1 MSDRL
6 RVGVVGLGYWGPNL
20 ARNFAQ
26 LPGAELVWCCDADAE
41 RQGRFAAQ
49 FPDTRMTGRF
59 DDLIEDEALDAVV
72 VATPVPSHHA
82 LARRALLAGKHAF
95 VEKPLAWTVAEARE
109 LEALAAERSRIV
121 MVGHLLRFH
130 PAVVKLREL
139 IDSGELG
146 DVLYVYGNR
155 QNLGVIREDENAL
168 WSLGVHDI
176 SVVLYLLGGRPL
188 EVSARGE
195 CYLRPGVEDVVFG
208 YLKLASGQVGHLHLS
223 WLDPHK
229 MRKMTVVGSKR
240 MAVFDDMEA
249 DRKVTV
255 YDKGPVLI
263 APGKISTHTGDITSP
278 AVSREEPLR
287 IECQAFLDAV
297 RSGDPGH
304 PANAAEGVAVVEV
317 LEAMQRSLEQGGAP
331 VTLEGVRA

>member
-1 MSDRL
+1 VTQPL

-26 LPGAELVWCCDADAE
+26 LPEAELAWCCDADDE
-41 RQGRFAAQ
+41 RRARAAAQ
-49 FPDTRMTGRF
+49 FPEARMTARLE
-59 DDLIEDEALDAVV
+59 DLLEDGSLDAVV
-72 VATPVPSHHA
+72 VATPVPTHHA
-82 LARRALLAGKHAF
+82 LAKAALAAGKHVF
-95 VEKPLAWTVAEARE
+95 VEKPLAWTAAEARE
-109 LEALAAERSRIV
+109 LEALSADGGRTL

-130 PAVVKLREL
+130 PGVVKLREL

-176 SVVLYLLGGRPL
+176 SVVLYLLGGRPV

-195 CYLRPGVEDVVFG
+195 SYVRPGVEDVVFG
-208 YLKLASGQVGHLHLS
+208 YVKLPTGQVGHLHLS

-240 MAVFDDMEA
+240 MAVFDDMEPE
-249 DRKVTV
+249 RKVTV
-255 YDKGPVLI
+255 YDKGPVEI
-263 APGKISTHTGDITSP
+263 APGKISTHTGDITIP
-278 AVSREEPLR
+278 AISREEPLR
-287 IECQAFLDAV
+287 IECRAFVEAV
-297 RSGDPGH
+297 RSGGASH

-317 LEAMQRSLEQGGAP
+317 LEAMQQSLERGGA
-331 VTLEGVRA
+331 TIALEGAPA

>member
-1 MSDRL
+1 VSAPL

-20 ARNFAQ
+20 ARNFSQ
-26 LPGAELVWCCDADAE
+26 LPEAELAWCCDADEA
-41 RQGRFAAQ
+41 RRARAAGQ
-49 FPDTRMTGRF
+49 FPEARMTARF
-59 DDLIEDEALDAVV
+59 EELLEDSSLDAVA
-72 VATPVPSHHA
+72 VATPVPTHHA
-82 LARRALLAGKHAF
+82 LAKAAIGAGKHVF
-95 VEKPLAWTVAEARE
+95 VEKPLAWTAAEARE
-109 LEALAAERSRIV
+109 LAALAGKSGRTL

-176 SVVLYLLGGRPL
+176 SVVLYLLGGRPV

-195 CYLRPGVEDVVFG
+195 SYVRPGVEDVVFG
-208 YLKLASGQVGHLHLS
+208 YVKLATGQVGHLHLS

-240 MAVFDDMEA
+240 MAVFDDMEPE
-249 DRKVTV
+249 RKVTV
-255 YDKGPVLI
+255 YDKGPVEI
-263 APGKISTHTGDITSP
+263 APGKISTHTGDITIP
-278 AVSREEPLR
+278 AISREEPLR
-287 IECQAFLDAV
+287 IECRAFVEAA
-297 RSGDPGH
+297 RSGDPSH

-317 LEAMQRSLEQGGAP
+317 LEAMQQSLERGGSTIALAEAP
-331 VTLEGVRA
+331 A

>member
-1 MSDRL
+1 
-6 RVGVVGLGYWGPNL
+6 
-20 ARNFAQ
+20 
-26 LPGAELVWCCDADAE
+26 
-41 RQGRFAAQ
+41 
-49 FPDTRMTGRF
+49 
-59 DDLIEDEALDAVV
+59 
-72 VATPVPSHHA
+72 
-82 LARRALLAGKHAF
+82 
-95 VEKPLAWTVAEARE
+95 
-109 LEALAAERSRIV
+109 

-139 IDSGELG
+139 IESGELG

-176 SVVLYLLGGRPL
+176 SVVLYLLGGRPV

-255 YDKGPVLI
+255 YDKGPVLT

-287 IECQAFLDAV
+287 IECQAFVEAV
-297 RSGDPGH
+297 RSGDPVH

-317 LEAMQRSLEQGGAP
+317 LEAMQRSLEQGGAA

>member
-1 MSDRL
+1 VSDRL
-6 RVGVVGLGYWGPNL
+6 RIGVVGLGYWGPNL
-20 ARNFAQ
+20 ARNFSQ
-26 LPGAELVWCCDADAE
+26 MPEAELVWCCDADPQRHAK
-41 RQGRFAAQ
+41 FAAQ
-49 FPDTRMTGRF
+49 FPESRF
-59 DDLIEDEALDAVV
+59 TTELDDLLADDALEAVV
-72 VATPVPSHHA
+72 VATPVPTHHA
-82 LARRALLAGKHAF
+82 VARRVLDAGKHVF

-109 LEALAAERSRIV
+109 LEALAAERGLTL

-130 PAVVKLREL
+130 PGVVKLRQL
-139 IDSGELG
+139 IESGELG

-176 SVVLYLLGGRPL
+176 SVVLYLLGGRPV

-195 CYLRPGVEDVVFG
+195 CYIRPGVEDVVFG
-208 YLKLASGQVGHLHLS
+208 YVKLASGQVGHLHLS

-240 MAVFDDMEA
+240 MAVFDDMES

-255 YDKGPVLI
+255 YDKGPVET
-263 APGKISTHTGDITSP
+263 APGKISTHTGDITIPVISL
-278 AVSREEPLR
+278 EEPLR
-287 IECQAFLDAV
+287 IECRAFVEAV
-297 RSGDPGH
+297 RSGDPAH

-317 LEAMQRSLEQGGAP
+317 LEAMQRSLDQGGMTIA
-331 VTLEGVRA
+331 LEPATA